1 MSDDAEL
8 TRNVR
13 DLAVSIAEIAA
24 IMEDRQDAVKADREA
39 LRRVER
45 AVTDLHA
52 KIDGIAEPVGDHYRR
67 LRVASETEEANRVK
81 WGNIVTPDRLAAW
94 AKYILPI
101 LAAFGVG
108 GGFGANWRGC
118 AGVLVTPA
126 DMRDHQ
132 EEAPEKADSP
142 QPEAQP

>member
-1 MSDDAEL
+1 MSDEAEL
-8 TRNVR
+8 ARNVR

-24 IMEDRQDAVKADREA
+24 VLEDRQDAVKTDREA

-45 AVTDLHA
+45 AVTELHT
-52 KIDGIAEPVGDHYRR
+52 KVDTIAEPVGDHYRR
-67 LRVASETEEANRVK
+67 LRMASEVEEANRVK
-81 WGNIVTPDRLAAW
+81 WGNIITPDRLATW
-94 AKYILPI
+94 AKYIFPI
-101 LAAFGVG
+101 LAAFGIG

-132 EEAPEKADSP
+132 EEASDKADSP